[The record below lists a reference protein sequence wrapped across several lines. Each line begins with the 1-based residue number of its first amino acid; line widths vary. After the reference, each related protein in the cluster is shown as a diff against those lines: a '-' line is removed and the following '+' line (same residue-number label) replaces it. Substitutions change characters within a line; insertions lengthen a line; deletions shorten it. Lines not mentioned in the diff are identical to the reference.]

1 MRQIPKALTALVLA
15 VGPPCVANPQE
26 PAETLPNYAPLLLQ
40 VQAKVTH
47 VDPQKGYAVKQ
58 LKVDIYM
65 VTDGAYESVF
75 VTTGKGVVLFDA
87 PPPPFLNISCKPST
101 RQPAS
106 LSWNSCIRTYT
117 WTTSAG
123 QA

>member
-1 MRQIPKALTALVLA
+1 MGYFRKRIAVLTICLGFA
-15 VGPPCVANPQE
+15 VGATAHAQT
-26 PAETLPNYAPLLLQ
+26 AETLPDYVPLLPQ
-40 VQAKVTH
+40 VQAKATA
-47 VDPQKGYAVKQ
+47 VDPQKGYAVKE
-58 LKVDIYM
+58 LKPDIYM
-65 VTDGAYESVF
+65 ITDGAYESVF
-75 VTTGKGVVLFDA
+75 VTTGRGVVLFDA
-87 PPPPFLNISCKPST
+87 PHPLLNISCKPSP